1 MPGEKGESPQGV
13 SAGMEVKKCVWG
25 GVVSAGER
33 RLGSSREEGRWS
45 LYTIL
50 TGLMSSPVGSGN

>member
-33 RLGSSREEGRWS
+33 NQEKETRKQQRGG
-45 LYTIL
+45 
-50 TGLMSSPVGSGN
+50 